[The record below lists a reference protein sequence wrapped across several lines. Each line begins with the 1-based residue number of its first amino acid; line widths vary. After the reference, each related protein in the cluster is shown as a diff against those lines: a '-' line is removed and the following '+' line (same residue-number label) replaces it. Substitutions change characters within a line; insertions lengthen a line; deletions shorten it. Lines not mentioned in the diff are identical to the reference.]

1 MLPAPLERLVEEL
14 QRLPSVGPK
23 TAQRLAFYILSSPQ
37 KQAEALA
44 QALIDVK
51 TKLTSCEVCG
61 NISDGPV
68 CAICSDARRDRKLL
82 CVVPTVKELL
92 AIERTFVYKGLYHV
106 LGGLISPL
114 DGIGPD
120 EIGLD
125 SLKERLQTADV
136 EELIIATNSTV
147 AGEATVLYITKMLEG
162 TDLRITRLATGLP
175 VGGDIEYADENTL
188 GRALSGRMAVT
199 ANSAF

>member
-1 MLPAPLERLVEEL
+1 MLPAPLERLIEEL
-14 QRLPSVGPK
+14 KRLPSVGPK
-23 TAQRLAFYILSSPQ
+23 TAQRLAFYILSAP
-37 KQAEALA
+37 AEQIENLSRALTA
-44 QALIDVK
+44 VK
-51 TKLTSCEVCG
+51 TDLTVCKICG
-61 NISDGPV
+61 NISDGPLCPI
-68 CAICSDARRDRKLL
+68 CADERRDKNTL
-82 CVVPTVKELL
+82 CVVSSVKELL

-120 EIGLD
+120 DIGLD
-125 SLKERLQTADV
+125 GLQERLRTSPV

-162 TDLRITRLATGLP
+162 MPLRITRLATGLP

-188 GRALSGRMAVT
+188 SRALSGRRAVSENT
-199 ANSAF
+199 LF